1 MDLKNKINLMKY
13 KLIILEI
20 KILLLGHL
28 HQHTIKNLKVQM
40 LKDKKPS
47 LKIMNN
53 LKKMQ
58 LKDKKKIEK
67 IQLLFYYKDCLE
79 VELCRI

>member
-13 KLIILEI
+13 KLIILGI
-20 KILLLGHL
+20 KILLLDHL
-28 HQHTIKNLKVQM
+28 HQLIIRNLKVQM
-40 LKDKKPS
+40 LRDRKLN

-53 LKKMQ
+53 SKKKQ
-58 LKDKKKIEK
+58 LKDKQRIEE